1 MRAHV
6 QAARLLYYITLLTA
20 RSKAARRRRRR
31 RQVSRTQVAQVEA
44 FGRRLVE
51 INLVARAS
59 RDKSANESSRF
70 DECSYAKCSTRC
82 EVPVRIKAAHRY
94 FAAIFVPSL
103 GKIGR
108 RSSRAQ
114 QAHNVN
120 LAGATQANSLGSR
133 FSHLRARSPAPAHL
147 AALMIMK
154 RARIGFYT
162 LSALCLPCKRLPVD
176 ANACTRSDTHV
187 SQCCFSAQTTSSS
200 STLANED

>member
-1 MRAHV
+1 MAGVWWRSIWLL
-6 QAARLLYYITLLTA
+6 ARVATSRQTSRVDSTSALMQNV
-20 RSKAARRRRRR
+20 RR
-31 RQVSRTQVAQVEA
+31 
-44 FGRRLVE
+44 
-51 INLVARAS
+51 
-59 RDKSANESSRF
+59 
-70 DECSYAKCSTRC
+70 
-82 EVPVRIKAAHRY
+82 EVPVRCFDAHRY

-120 LAGATQANSLGSR
+120 LAGATQANYLGSR

-200 STLANED
+200 STLADED